1 MQPHPD
7 PSQYQPPQVDPY
19 AQTQFVNQVPQPQYV
34 QPQYVQ
40 PQMQTVVMPTGGA
53 QMVMTPQGMV
63 MVGKPQGDGLI
74 TAAYVLAVCSLI
86 LSPLFCGLPA
96 FICAVIAM
104 AQGHPKGGG
113 ALAAS
118 IICPII
124 GFFIAM
130 MILGAL

>member
-7 PSQYQPPQVDPY
+7 PSQYYPPQVDPY
-19 AQTQFVNQVPQPQYV
+19 AQTQFVHQNP

-40 PQMQTVVMPTGGA
+40 PQMQTVVMPTAGA

-74 TAAYVLAVCSLI
+74 TAAYILAICSLI
-86 LSPLFCGLPA
+86 ISPLFCGLPA

-104 AQGHPKGGG
+104 SQGHPKGGG

-118 IICPII
+118 LICPVI
-124 GFFIAM
+124 GFIIAM
-130 MILGAL
+130 LLLGAL